1 MAATEI
7 LTGLTC
13 NQYLIHAIYLYY
25 ILQVV
30 HGTMNVPTSAVTL
43 KGPDGMTSV
52 AQGTGTGACDHS
64 EATFDV

>member
-1 MAATEI
+1 V
-7 LTGLTC
+7 
-13 NQYLIHAIYLYY
+13 QYSLLLLLLLPNVC

-52 AQGTGTGACDHS
+52 AQGTGTGAKCTS
-64 EATFDV
+64 WFVAF